1 MNPHLRRTSTRLADG
16 RELVYFDDSPA
27 YVSGERS
34 RRLDDPRP
42 LPDRFAP
49 VPGPDGA
56 PHPYVGPEMRRDP
69 LTGDW
74 VPLAAHRMNRTFLPA
89 ADSCPLCPARPGA
102 AYSDG
107 EVPDTDY
114 DVVVFEN
121 RFPSLQR
128 VPGVADAV
136 VEDAP
141 LQLHAP
147 AAGRCEVVCFS
158 SDHRTSFGALSPQ
171 RVRTI
176 IDAWA
181 DRTAALGAEPGVE
194 QVFCFENRGQEI
206 GVTLH
211 HPHGQIYGYPYVTP
225 RTRALLDEARE
236 HHRRTGRNLLRD
248 VLDSELADGRRVVLE
263 TEHWVAYVPFA
274 ARWPVEVHL
283 APRRDVPDLPALTD
297 AERDDLATAYLEL
310 LRRLDRFF
318 ETADGDPIPLPYI
331 AAWHQAPAHEGR
343 SVADGGTDDVTLA
356 RLHLQVFSVLRAPGK
371 LKYLAGSESGMGAW
385 ISDTTPERIASRL
398 QELAPS
404 SAARGWVRSWSD
416 DDGAA
421 RARAVFAASFDEAAD
436 GPADAHEARAGQEQV
451 PVWAAPGRVNLI
463 GEHTDYNAG
472 LCLPIA
478 LPHRTYV
485 AMRPRPDSVVRLAS
499 AQAPGET
506 WTTTLEDVAPGA
518 VTGWGSYVAGVAW
531 ALREHLVAQGAD
543 PGAITGFDAAVDSS
557 VPFGAGLSSSAA
569 LECAVAVAL
578 DDVAGL
584 GLRATDAGRAALAT
598 ASVRAE
604 NEIAGAPTGGMDQSA
619 SLRATAGHA
628 LLLDCRP
635 GLGPVE
641 SAEQVPFDL
650 DAAGLA
656 LLVVDT
662 RAEHRLVDGQ
672 YAARRATCED
682 AARTLGLGSLR
693 ELADD
698 VAATGDPAGALA
710 VALEKLPDDVARR
723 RVRHVVTEI
732 GRVRDLVALLRD
744 GRPDA
749 VGPLMNASH
758 ASLRDDYEVSS
769 VELDVA
775 VDAARVAG
783 ALGARMTGGGFGGS
797 AIALVRADQVEAVAD
812 AVRAAFE
819 REGLGAPGFL
829 LATPSAPAD
838 RVV

>member
-1 MNPHLRRTSTRLADG
+1 MNQHLRRTATRLADG
-16 RELVYFDDSPA
+16 RELVYFDDSPE
-27 YVSGERS
+27 YVSGERT

-49 VPGPDGA
+49 VTGADGVER
-56 PHPYVGPEMRRDP
+56 PYEGPEMRLDP
-69 LTGDW
+69 LSGDW
-74 VPLAAHRMNRTFLPA
+74 VPMAAHRMNRTFLPA

-128 VPGVADAV
+128 VPGVPDERV
-136 VEDAP
+136 LDAP
-141 LQLHAP
+141 LQVHGP

-158 SDHRTSFGALSPQ
+158 SDHHTSFGALPPQ

-181 DRTAALGAEPGVE
+181 DRTAALSAQPGVE
-194 QVFCFENRGQEI
+194 QVFCFENRGREI
-206 GVTLH
+206 GVTLP

-225 RTRALLDEARE
+225 RTRAMLTQARA
-236 HHRRTGRNLLRD
+236 HHERTGRNLLRD

-263 TEHWVAYVPFA
+263 TEHWVAYVPYA

-297 AERDDLATAYLEL
+297 AERDDLAVTYLEL
-310 LRRLDRFF
+310 LRRLDHFF
-318 ETADGDPIPLPYI
+318 EDADGAPIPLPYI

-343 SVADGGTDDVTLA
+343 SVADGGTDEVTLA
-356 RLHLQVFSVLRAPGK
+356 RLHLQIFSVLRAPGK

-385 ISDTTPERIASRL
+385 ISDTTPERIAARL
-398 QELAPS
+398 QELAPAG
-404 SAARGWVRSWSD
+404 AARGWVTAWSAD
-416 DDGAA
+416 AGAT
-421 RARAVFAASFDEAAD
+421 RARAVFADAFGAEAA
-436 GPADAHEARAGQEQV
+436 GQDAEDAGAGTDS
-451 PVWAAPGRVNLI
+451 PVLVWSAPGRVNLI

-485 AMRPRPDSVVRLAS
+485 ALRPRTDSRVRLAS
-499 AQAPGET
+499 AQAPGEIWET
-506 WTTTLEDVAPGA
+506 GLEDVAPGA
-518 VTGWGSYVAGVAW
+518 VSGWGTYVAGVAW
-531 ALREHLVAQGAD
+531 ALREQLGDQAAG
-543 PGAITGFDAAVDSS
+543 ITGFDAAVDSC

-584 GLRATDAGRAALAT
+584 GLSASDSGRAALA
-598 ASVRAE
+598 AACIRAE

-619 SLRATAGHA
+619 SLRAQVGHA

-635 GLGPVE
+635 GLDPTEAV
-641 SAEQVPFDL
+641 EQVPFDL
-650 DAAGLA
+650 EAAGLA
-656 LLVVDT
+656 VLVMDT
-662 RAEHRLVDGQ
+662 RAEHQLVDGQ
-672 YAARRATCED
+672 YAERRDTCE
-682 AARTLGLGSLR
+682 AAAQTLGLSSLR
-693 ELADD
+693 ELADA
-698 VAATGDPAGALA
+698 VAASEDPAGALD
-710 VALEKLPDDVARR
+710 VALDKLPDDVARR

-732 GRVRDLVALLRD
+732 GRVRELVALLRE
-744 GRPDA
+744 GRVDEI
-749 VGPLMNASH
+749 GPAMNASH

-775 VDAARVAG
+775 VEAARVAG

-797 AIALVRADQVEAVAD
+797 AIALVAADRADAVAD

-819 REGLGAPGFL
+819 REGFGAPGFL
-829 LATPSAPAD
+829 LAVPSAPAAA
-838 RVV
+838 VA